1 MLFKEATGVSD
12 ECPNIWSNSWDSTL
26 FIIHVCPFRNIEGKG
41 ESLLRKGD
49 ALFLLDSQILFQAPH
64 IKVAC
69 CNRTEAEKE
78 CAFSTGIA
86 QFCVHDCEK
95 QIFCQFSYPRESFLQ
110 LF

>member
-64 IKVAC
+64 IKIAC
-69 CNRTEAEKE
+69 CNISSKTLAETLKNISAE
-78 CAFSTGIA
+78 NIQSIG
-86 QFCVHDCEK
+86 VEK
-95 QIFCQFSYPRESFLQ
+95 KQRILKQQHETNS
-110 LF
+110 